1 MHNNFFK
8 NSKTNQIRFAENFEQ
23 NFNTTQTTD
32 ARSKNDSI
40 NTI

>member
-1 MHNNFFK
+1 MHSNFSK
-8 NSKTNQIRFAENFEQ
+8 NSTTNKIRFAENLEQ

-40 NTI
+40 NTV